1 MGTLCF
7 EGIAM
12 AENKYVVFQLG
23 SEKYGLPIE
32 CVERILPT
40 QDVTRLPKTPKMF
53 LGVFEMRGST
63 VPTIDARIRFDMP
76 ESEAHNFVVVLT
88 EHGRCALSVD
98 NVDGIVTLDESNIE
112 ENTEMFDS
120 KQDDFIRGIGKD
132 EETLLVL
139 LDPDGIVPKS
149 LRAKIAAAA

>member
-1 MGTLCF
+1 MGILCQ
-7 EGIAM
+7 EGNAM

-40 QDVTRLPKTPKMF
+40 QSVTRLPKTPKMF

-63 VPTIDARIRFDMP
+63 VPTIDARLRFDMP
-76 ESEAHNFVVVLT
+76 QTDAHNFVVVLT
-88 EHGRCALSVD
+88 ESGRCALSVD
-98 NVDGIVTLDESNIE
+98 NVDGIVTLDDANIE
-112 ENTEMFDS
+112 ENTDMFDS

-132 EETLLVL
+132 EDKLLVL
-139 LDPDGIVPKS
+139 LNPDGIVPKS

>member
-1 MGTLCF
+1 
-7 EGIAM
+7 M

-40 QDVTRLPKTPKMF
+40 QSVTRLPKTPKMF
-53 LGVFEMRGST
+53 LGVFEMRGTT
-63 VPTIDARIRFDMP
+63 VPTIDARLRFDMP
-76 ESEAHNFVVVLT
+76 QADARNFVVVLT

-98 NVDGIVTLDESNIE
+98 HVDGIVTLDDADIE

-120 KQDDFIRGIGKD
+120 KQDEFIRGIGKKD
-132 EETLLVL
+132 EKLLVL
-139 LDPDGIVPKS
+139 LDPDGIVPKN
-149 LRAKIAAAA
+149 LRAKVAAAA